1 VEKNSSDSDTGGKG
15 VRPYALRR
23 FDETPAEKVVVS
35 QSESA
40 EMRLKRR
47 ENEAT
52 ERGYQDG
59 FAKGEADANARVE
72 AVVERL
78 TAVLREIENFAG
90 REAEKIAPEL
100 LLLSIDIAEKIIHKT
115 LELDREIVLAVT
127 KDALQKVADTYE
139 EVVVRINPADYE
151 ILNERVRRLKEES
164 GLKGITLEPNES
176 ISPGGCYIEASSGS
190 VDARIEEQ
198 MKEAANAVRTAL
210 NS

>member
-1 VEKNSSDSDTGGKG
+1 MEKSSSHSGAEDRG

-23 FDETPAEKVVVS
+23 FDETPAEKVVIS
-35 QSESA
+35 QSESP
-40 EMRLKRR
+40 EVRLKRR
-47 ENEAT
+47 ETEAA
-52 ERGYQDG
+52 ERGYQEG
-59 FAKGEADANARVE
+59 FAKGEAAAHARVD

-78 TAVLREIENFAG
+78 TAILRELENFAT
-90 REAEKIAPEL
+90 REAEKLAPEL
-100 LLLSIDIAEKIIHKT
+100 LMLSIDIAEKVIHKT

-151 ILNERVRRLKEES
+151 ILSERVRQLKEES

-176 ISPGGCYIEASSGS
+176 ISPGGCYIEALSGS

-198 MKEAANAVRTAL
+198 VKEAAHAVRTAL